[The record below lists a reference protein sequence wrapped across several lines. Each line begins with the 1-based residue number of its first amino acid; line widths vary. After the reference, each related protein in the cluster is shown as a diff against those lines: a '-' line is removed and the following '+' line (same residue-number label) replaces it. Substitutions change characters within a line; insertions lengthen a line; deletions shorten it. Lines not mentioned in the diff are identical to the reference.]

1 MPTPQSS
8 QSDNRQG
15 NKSNFSTV
23 LRDGFRRYWFVALPA
38 IMLNIGLTLDHV
50 LATNNGKAYSAR
62 TQLLVAETE
71 NSLQQQDEEPISDL
85 INTHWITTNE
95 KGHLDG
101 RISSIEPRSS
111 ITIPIGKLKISLLQN
126 GVTIREGSTNYD
138 GKFTLQ
144 DVDPGIYTLLGA
156 GQNGFLAYGVN
167 VLPKIKAKELTQFNQ
182 GLNYAGRV
190 KAYYVSHFNVP
201 ANTVISE
208 GLQIDAAAVPPEF
221 QTLQRISQ
229 NYLPENNAVEIDEDS
244 DDVTSVGDSTEIAS
258 GFSHPLTADGS
269 FAGSVQPIATTDGT
283 PGKLSEMNVFLI
295 QDDIEIA
302 RIAIEPNGKFEIED
316 IDPGVYSLIIAGKDG
331 FAARSIRLTSQAA
344 VSVTNLQTTD
354 SKTHFV
360 SNRPDFATP
369 RRNGLSV
376 SFITNPKDIAVVKQ
390 QVSDVVNMRQQ
401 MFAAQGG
408 GNNNNNSNA
417 NSSSA
422 PAGMSQ
428 APGNSNFANS
438 ANNFQPAG
446 NSGGGGGGGN
456 GFSGGSSAGG
466 LIGIAAL
473 AVGTTALATQ
483 DDDKP
488 TPPQS
493 PVSPLD

>member
-8 QSDNRQG
+8 QCDYRQD

-23 LRDGFRRYWFVALPA
+23 LREGFRRYWFVALPA

-50 LATNNGKAYSAR
+50 LATNNGIAYSAR
-62 TQLLVAETE
+62 TQMLVAETD

-85 INTHWITTNE
+85 INTHWITTNA

-111 ITIPIGKLKISLLQN
+111 ITIPISKLKISLLQN
-126 GVTIREGSTNYD
+126 GVAIRESSTNYD

-144 DVDPGIYTLLGA
+144 DVEPGIYTLLGA

-167 VLPKIKAKELTQFNQ
+167 VLPKIKSKDLTQFNQ
-182 GLNYAGRV
+182 GLNHAGRV

-201 ANTVISE
+201 TNTVVSE

-244 DDVTSVGDSTEIAS
+244 DDVTSVGDATEIAS
-258 GFSHPLTADGS
+258 GFSHPLTANGS
-269 FAGSVQPIATTDGT
+269 FAGSVQPIATADGT

-302 RIAIEPNGKFEIED
+302 RIAVEPNGKFEIED

-331 FAARSIRLTSQAA
+331 FAARSIRLKSQAA
-344 VSVTNLQTTD
+344 VSATNLQTIE

-360 SNRPDFATP
+360 SNRREPATP
-369 RRNGLSV
+369 RWIS
-376 SFITNPKDIAVVKQ
+376 SMYFITNPKDIAVVKQ
-390 QVSDVVNMRQQ
+390 QISKVVNMRQQ
-401 MFAAQGG
+401 MFAAEVG
-408 GNNNNNSNA
+408 GNEDNNS

-422 PAGMSQ
+422 TAGMSQ
-428 APGNSNFANS
+428 APSNSNFANG
-438 ANNFQPAG
+438 ANNLQPAG

-456 GFSGGSSAGG
+456 GFSDGSNPGR
-466 LIGIAAL
+466 LLGIAAL

-483 DDDKP
+483 NDDKP
-488 TPPQS
+488 TPPVS